1 MFVVLLNRFRS
12 VAEKTPISPQFARS
26 PPPPI
31 TSQKNKKCKKFI
43 THNGSRLCDVPHGRN
58 RQVSD
63 RRDVAKRR
71 IAAVTRSPRS
81 GVSGTAGTASRYAKG
96 ASEASGFCVTFRHH
110 PKFLCNDSGTKIWEK
125 EFFLPY
131 KI

>member
-1 MFVVLLNRFRS
+1 M
-12 VAEKTPISPQFARS
+12 EKFCFASFIHQSTREN
-26 PPPPI
+26 I
-31 TSQKNKKCKKFI
+31 KKDKKFI
-43 THNGSRLCDVPHGRN
+43 SYNGSRLCDVPHGRN

-96 ASEASGFCVTFRHH
+96 ASEASGFCVTYRH
-110 PKFLCNDSGTKIWEK
+110 I
-125 EFFLPY
+125 
-131 KI
+131 